1 MNSIFVSVCV
11 QGEDLILHDYNGFNL
26 RTMCQHFFEL
36 WQEFVARDDEA
47 DLGFVEA
54 VHDGLV
60 PKVGVKSAD
69 NDTLTEARRQNS
81 K

>member
-1 MNSIFVSVCV
+1 
-11 QGEDLILHDYNGFNL
+11 
-26 RTMCQHFFEL
+26 MCQHFFEL

-54 VHDGLV
+54 MHDGLV